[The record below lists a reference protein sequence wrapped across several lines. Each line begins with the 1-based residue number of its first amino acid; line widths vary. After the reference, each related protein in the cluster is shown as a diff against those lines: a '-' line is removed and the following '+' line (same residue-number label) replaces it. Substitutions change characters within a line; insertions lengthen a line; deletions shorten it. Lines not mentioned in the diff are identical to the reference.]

1 MSRVA
6 CTSVLLLALG
16 ACAGEAADGGGGGG
30 GVGGGKADDLG
41 ETGSVALTFDF
52 TGGDDLGWS
61 ATFRDL
67 PGDILAEY
75 ERRVAAGEDLGPV
88 APLSEDLV
96 DIPADST
103 HWLLH
108 AGLLPLP
115 DGLAGSGFLLQGTN
129 RSDDLDKHLVLALDA
144 DDGIEPD
151 ATYRVTFERVAF
163 AADAPLGLFGVGG
176 DPALDIDGV
185 VSAIDPTHTFTDDS
199 GHVRHPKGV
208 FAAGV
213 TTLATTAVCIADGA
227 PEGPLPPCPAGRIPF
242 ALTASPAPGSLT
254 ATASADGHLWLM
266 VGGHSGF
273 EGFSAIYMT
282 EITVLIERI

>member
-16 ACAGEAADGGGGGG
+16 ACAGDAADDSGAGGG
-30 GVGGGKADDLG
+30 GGGKADDLG
-41 ETGSVALTFDF
+41 ATGSVALAFDF
-52 TGGDDLGWS
+52 TDGDDHGWS
-61 ATFRDL
+61 AIFRDL
-67 PGDILAEY
+67 PADILAEY

-88 APLSEDLV
+88 APLTEDLV

-129 RSDDLDKHLVLALDA
+129 RSDDLDKYLVLPLDA

-151 ATYRVTFERVAF
+151 ASYRVTFERVAF

-185 VSAIDPTHTFTDDS
+185 VSSIDPTHTFTDDS
-199 GHVRHPKGV
+199 SHVRHPKGV
-208 FAAGV
+208 FTAGHA
-213 TTLATTAVCIADGA
+213 TLATTAVCIVDGA
-227 PEGPLPPCPAGRIPF
+227 PEGPRPPSPPPPLPF
-242 ALTASPAPGSLT
+242 ALTASPEPRSLT
-254 ATASADGHLWLM
+254 ATATSDGHLYLM

-282 EITVLIERI
+282 EIAVLIERL